1 MRLLQASHAEYDHS
15 HQSLEESQSWAQ
27 SPSEAQEKN
36 QHTQTLPPVSGL
48 RQQGGT
54 SQQRSTAKATAG
66 SNRAHTAQPGNWD
79 EGRHYTREPPAPPP
93 ALRSTEL
100 PAWLNYFLPTAPL

>member
-1 MRLLQASHAEYDHS
+1 MRLLLQASHTKYYHS
-15 HQSLEESQSWAQ
+15 HQSLEERQSWAQ

-54 SQQRSTAKATAG
+54 SQQRSTAKATTG
-66 SNRAHTAQPGNWD
+66 SNRAHTQPSLETG
-79 EGRHYTREPPAPPP
+79 TRGDTTSRAPGATSCP
-93 ALRSTEL
+93 TEH
-100 PAWLNYFLPTAPL
+100 